1 MLKFLNKDLFQIDEV
16 TSSGETN
23 YVDHMITPPECII
36 YDEEHPRPDK
46 PFLKIREFACANE
59 SDRKLNVRG
68 IITKTGIKTFR
79 ISSGDHNTGEDEDL
93 FLLAVPFRG
102 YLDETTIPEWLHIL
116 KSRIVISTKYTI
128 ELGDA
133 HYSKMLWLVCMID
146 KDKLPEEDATLTLH
160 YFYPERTRKKGTN
173 NPERYPTGKTVYVD
187 RPLAYA
193 DGEFTMKAEEPRVIE
208 GEPERVKHPFP
219 LYQFPDKECLRFNKP
234 AKSFVKEEDGG
245 RPRYN
250 NNSRSKDGD
259 SRNSNRNFNKGNGYN
274 KNKRK

>member
-23 YVDHMITPPECII
+23 YVDLMIAPPECIV

-46 PFLKIREFACANE
+46 PFLKIREFSCDNE
-59 SDRKLNVRG
+59 NDRKLNVRG

-79 ISSGDHNTGEDEDL
+79 VSSGDHNTGEDEDL

-102 YLDETTIPEWLHIL
+102 YLDETTIPEWLRIL
-116 KSRIVISTKYTI
+116 KNRIVISTKYTI
-128 ELGDA
+128 EHGDA

-146 KDKLPEEDATLTLH
+146 KDKLPEEDASFTLH
-160 YFYPERTRKKGTN
+160 YFYPERTRKKGSN

-187 RPLAYA
+187 RTLVYA

-234 AKSFVKEEDGG
+234 AKTFVKEEDGG

-250 NNSRSKDGD
+250 SRGKDGD
-259 SRNSNRNFNKGNGYN
+259 SRNNGRNFNKGNGRS